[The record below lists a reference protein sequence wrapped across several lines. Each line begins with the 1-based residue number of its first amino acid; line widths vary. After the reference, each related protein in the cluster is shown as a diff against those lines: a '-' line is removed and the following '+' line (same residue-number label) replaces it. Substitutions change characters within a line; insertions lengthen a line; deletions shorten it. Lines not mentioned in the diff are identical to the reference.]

1 MKIHLLINLLLILA
15 AKGFRLTQ
23 NKTDCGEWS
32 KNHVFEPEEPHFF
45 NDTTTFLKFQ
55 NLSELD
61 IVCPNISF
69 IVKRR
74 LNIYAQ
80 NPFLLDNDF
89 DLRSVLKIF
98 KTKQIVSAVF
108 VFNLKG
114 FNYNSPNSKPTLYD
128 YNFYLLSS
136 TFQFYLRNK
145 EITSEMCTRE
155 SFNRSMNFFGMIDFL
170 FVYTDVIYTDIC
182 PYVFMDTQLKAL
194 KLYQISNSLIFKNN
208 LRFLK
213 INATDL
219 NVRSLYSLDL
229 NVIYF
234 EINSDLLNEYVFR
247 NIQSLHLTGIVY
259 GIQSDLFDLF
269 KDIRLIFFRVD
280 NYETFF
286 HSGLNWINS
295 LNKGLNINVKKKL
308 KLEMSLI
315 GKIILLEF
323 YEEQTFF
330 GKAYMWPDKDIC
342 LFKDFPHNQLIY
354 PSILPAT
361 PFLCSCS
368 IIWLVQYAKLYLKPD
383 YSSYRFELNYIIEY
397 IDKWSFA
404 NQSVRNCFRQEK
416 LESLIQSCNFDL
428 MLNNCKIESTSAP
441 TIGENVGFY
450 GNMNMFFHFK
460 WLELIFEVYFQP
472 ILCFI
477 GIITNLL
484 IIIVLKNKN
493 KKKSFK
499 FTFYKHLHKNAI
511 LNLIFCAINLISLIN
526 VCIFFKISFCSQVF
540 KWDFSQYFKIY
551 VVYFLGNSIKLCSN
565 ISYVVLS
572 LTRFYESTSSTK
584 SSKFFNKI
592 LKVNI
597 KRFYFVCFLISLVL
611 NGFQIVQFKPNVYYS
626 PVNDGFP
633 FDAFDIKYCDHT
645 EEPTKLFKIGCK
657 VIPILDLVNN
667 VLNNIVFIVV
677 NLIIDLSLLRFS
689 HRKYNE
695 KKNLTNDRT
704 ILEEAHKSK
713 EKITKMVLINS
724 VFFFI
729 SHFPAFLSTIFLMI
743 FHEKISKFCLFMF
756 SCKKILEIFQSFY
769 LISISLQ
776 IFLFLSFDKNFKLSL
791 KDLVNRKILKRN
803 SN

>member
-1 MKIHLLINLLLILA
+1 MNIYFLINLIFILDA
-15 AKGFRLTQ
+15 RVFKCFEQ
-23 NKTDCGEWS
+23 NNTDCEEWS
-32 KNHVFEPEEPHFF
+32 KNHVFEPEEPHYF

-61 IVCPNISF
+61 IVCPNMTF

-74 LNIYAQ
+74 LNIFAQ
-80 NPFLLDNDF
+80 NSFLLDNDF
-89 DLRSVLKIF
+89 DLRNVLKIF
-98 KTKQIVSAVF
+98 KTRQKILPVF

-114 FNYNSPNSKPTLYD
+114 FNYNSQYSKRTLYN
-128 YNFYLLSS
+128 YNFYLYSS

-145 EITSEMCTRE
+145 EITNEMCTRE
-155 SFNRSMNFFGMIDFL
+155 SYNRSMNFFGMIDFL
-170 FVYTDVIYTDIC
+170 FVYSEVFYTDIC
-182 PYVFMDTQLKAL
+182 PYVFMDTPLKAL
-194 KLYQISNSLIFKNN
+194 RLYQISNSLIFQNK

-219 NVRSLYSLDL
+219 NVRNLYSLDL
-229 NVIYF
+229 NVVYF

-247 NIQSLHLTGIVY
+247 NVQSLHITGIVH

-269 KDIRLIFFRVD
+269 KDIRLVFLRVD

-286 HSGLNWINS
+286 HSGLKWINS

-308 KLEMSLI
+308 KLETNTI
-315 GKIILLEF
+315 GKIILLQF
-323 YEEQTFF
+323 FEEETFF
-330 GKAYMWPDKDIC
+330 GKDYLWPDKDIC

-354 PSILPAT
+354 PSILPAK

-368 IIWLVQYAKLYLKPD
+368 IIWLIQYAKLYLKPD
-383 YSSYRFELNYIIEY
+383 YSSYRFELNLIIEY
-397 IDKWSFA
+397 LGEFA
-404 NQSVRNCFRQEK
+404 NQTVRNCFRQEK
-416 LESLIQSCNFDL
+416 LENLIQSCNFEL
-428 MLNNCKIESTSAP
+428 MFNNCKIDDTSAP
-441 TIGENVGFY
+441 KRENVGFY
-450 GNMNMFFHFK
+450 GNMNMFFHLK
-460 WLELIFEVYFQP
+460 WLELICEVYFQP
-472 ILCFI
+472 TLCFI
-477 GIITNLL
+477 GIMTNLL

-511 LNLIFCAINLISLIN
+511 LNLIFCLIHLISLIN
-526 VCIFFKISFCSQVF
+526 VCIFFKISFCSQIF
-540 KWDFSQYFKIY
+540 KWNFSQYFKIY
-551 VVYFLGNSIKLCSN
+551 IVYFLGDSIKLCSN

-597 KRFYFVCFLISLVL
+597 RGFYLVCFLISLVL
-611 NGFQIVQFKPNVYYS
+611 NSFQFLQFKPNEYFS
-626 PVNDGFP
+626 PINEGFP

-645 EEPTKLFKIGCK
+645 QEPSKLFKIGCK
-657 VIPILDLVNN
+657 IIPILDLINN
-667 VLNNIVFIVV
+667 ILNNIVFILV

-689 HRKYNE
+689 HKKYNE

-704 ILEEAHKSK
+704 ILEEAHNSK

-729 SHFPAFLSTIFLMI
+729 SHFPAFLSTIFMMI

-791 KDLVNRKILKRN
+791 KDLIDRKILKRN
-803 SN
+803 